1 MPLCTNVRAQRDNLY
16 RVAQFSL
23 LGGVEAFADDR
34 SPSVE
39 ESAQKHGRDNDERGR
54 GSIVKNEAPKNHAKD
69 DRGDPNDR
77 SGSKI

>member
-1 MPLCTNVRAQRDNLY
+1 LEYGCRYAAITFQ
-16 RVAQFSL
+16 SGEL
-23 LGGVEAFADDR
+23 LPVQAFADDR

-39 ESAQKHGRDNDERGR
+39 ERAQKHGRDNNERGR

-69 DRGDPNDR
+69 DCGDPNDR

>member
-1 MPLCTNVRAQRDNLY
+1 VGTQ
-16 RVAQFSL
+16 
-23 LGGVEAFADDR
+23 AFADDR

-39 ESAQKHGRDNDERGR
+39 ERAQKHGRDNDERGR